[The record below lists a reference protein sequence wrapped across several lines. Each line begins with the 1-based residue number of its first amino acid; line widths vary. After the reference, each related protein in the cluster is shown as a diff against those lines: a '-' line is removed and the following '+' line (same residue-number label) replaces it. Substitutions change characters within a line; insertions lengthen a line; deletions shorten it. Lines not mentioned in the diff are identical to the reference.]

1 MPAVGTEV
9 YVVLGQCRVAA
20 TTLVRS
26 LIWPCNSFVL
36 SHYTSSFSVSP
47 SLVSEFV
54 RRRLSLC
61 SSYLGVSAKVSTAQL
76 TTWYTFLAITVVH
89 LGSFVEVALVMTIG
103 AALRSVS

>member
-9 YVVLGQCRVAA
+9 YVVLGRCRMVA
-20 TTLVRS
+20 TTLACN
-26 LIWPCNSFVL
+26 LIWPYNSFVL

-47 SLVSEFV
+47 SLVSKLV

-76 TTWYTFLAITVVH
+76 TTWHTFLAIIVVH
-89 LGSFVEVALVMTIG
+89 LGSFVDVALAMITAV
-103 AALRSVS
+103 ALRSIS